1 MPTVTVSL
9 TQDLH
14 RRLAAEAA
22 RRRVSKSAVLRD
34 AFTKQSGAAKGT
46 LAERA
51 KHLIGSVDGP
61 GDLSRK
67 SKPLA
72 GYGRSGTR

>member
-1 MPTVTVSL
+1 MPTVTVKVSEA
-9 TQDLH
+9 LH

-34 AFTKQSGAAKGT
+34 AFTKQAGSTKGT

-51 KHLIGSVDGP
+51 RHLIGSIDGP

-67 SKPLA
+67 SKTLE
-72 GYGRSGTR
+72 GYGRSRTR